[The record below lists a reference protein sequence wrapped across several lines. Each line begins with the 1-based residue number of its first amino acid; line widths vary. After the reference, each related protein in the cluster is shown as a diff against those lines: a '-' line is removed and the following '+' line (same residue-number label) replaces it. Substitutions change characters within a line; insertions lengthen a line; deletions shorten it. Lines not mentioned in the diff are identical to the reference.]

1 MKKPGDY
8 KLQLDDIN
16 IRHYLALEQAEFIFP
31 LHKNDK
37 KNKEYA
43 KQYEDIVVEFD
54 KTEYS
59 LNDLENTMK
68 KQNKILQEKNRKL
81 KRQLKHKENQEKKMN
96 GKNTGYDD
104 TERALIEM
112 KKDYK
117 KTQSETFIK
126 ALDMTLGIILVCYL
140 IYKKSK

>member
-16 IRHYLALEQAEFIFP
+16 IRHYLAVEQAEFIFP

-68 KQNKILQEKNRKL
+68 KQNK
-81 KRQLKHKENQEKKMN
+81 
-96 GKNTGYDD
+96 
-104 TERALIEM
+104 
-112 KKDYK
+112 
-117 KTQSETFIK
+117 
-126 ALDMTLGIILVCYL
+126 YL
-140 IYKKSK
+140 IKIQFNIETQI